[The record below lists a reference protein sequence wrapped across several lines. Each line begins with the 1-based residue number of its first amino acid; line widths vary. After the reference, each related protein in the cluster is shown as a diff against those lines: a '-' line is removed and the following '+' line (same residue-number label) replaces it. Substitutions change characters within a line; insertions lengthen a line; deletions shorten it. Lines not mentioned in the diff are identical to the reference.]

1 VKPQSALWTS
11 VFGGMALSLMLPGC
25 GGGSSSST
33 KGCGNNCPPPAAAFL
48 YVLESNPFAHPPEV
62 VATLGVN
69 PSTGGAGPAT
79 NNLIVPYG
87 SLDIKATASGKFLY
101 VSYAGTDSIYGY
113 SVDPRNG
120 SLVGIPGSPFSVGGI
135 PHSGPYG
142 MTVDPH
148 GRFLYASNCPND
160 CAVFG
165 FTINGDTGALTM
177 MPGAPSPSGF
187 GNFAAA
193 VDPSGKFLYVDK
205 IGSIAAF
212 SIDPTSGVPTPLPA
226 SPFLLPPNCGE
237 PADMAFHPS
246 GKFMYAVT
254 GCNNS
259 TVTLVILMIVGADGS
274 LVMPDQQFAV
284 AGSTSWSAV
293 VDPKGKFLYAAGLFE
308 GSISTF
314 AIDSAS
320 GVLTPVN
327 GSPFHT
333 GGQPYDVAL
342 DPSGQFLYASDILN
356 NVVLSF
362 STSATGLLNPV
373 GQPVSTDPM
382 GPTWLVL
389 VKEP

>member
-1 VKPQSALWTS
+1 MKPQSGPSTAVLAS
-11 VFGGMALSLMLPGC
+11 LALSLVLPGC
-25 GGGSSSST
+25 GGGSSST
-33 KGCGNNCPPPAAAFL
+33 GGCGNTCPPPAAEFL
-48 YVLESNPFAHPPEV
+48 YVLEGNPFSNPPET

-69 PSTGGAGPAT
+69 LSTGIAGPTT
-79 NNLIVPYG
+79 NNLAVPFS
-87 SLDIKATASGKFLY
+87 SLAITDTTSGKFFY
-101 VSYAGTDSIYGY
+101 VSDAGTDSIYGY
-113 SVDPRNG
+113 LIDRRSG
-120 SLVGIPGSPFSVGGI
+120 SLTPIPGSPFSLGGI

-177 MPGAPSPSGF
+177 MPGVPSPSGF

-193 VDPSGKFLYVDK
+193 VDPSGKFLYVDN

-254 GCNNS
+254 GCNNN

-293 VDPKGKFLYAAGLFE
+293 VDPKGEFLYAAGEFE
-308 GSISTF
+308 GVITTF

-327 GSPFHT
+327 GSPFAT
-333 GGQPYDVAL
+333 AGQPYDLVL
-342 DPSGQFLYASDILN
+342 DPAGQFLYASDILN
-356 NVVLSF
+356 HVVLSLK
-362 STSATGLLNPV
+362 TSPTGLLGPA